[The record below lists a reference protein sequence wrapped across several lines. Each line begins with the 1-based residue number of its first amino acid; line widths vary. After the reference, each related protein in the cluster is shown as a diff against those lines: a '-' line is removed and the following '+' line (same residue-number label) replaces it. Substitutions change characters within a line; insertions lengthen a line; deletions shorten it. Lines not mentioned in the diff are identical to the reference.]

1 MIFLR
6 KRLSYGLSLPRIK
19 QVLPTDLPSV
29 TANEKHMDNLFLLE
43 DDTLAIVD
51 YESEDKIHNRIKY
64 VDHIG
69 RVMERFYKDTSKIPA
84 IRLIVI
90 YTGDV
95 EKAHA
100 ALEMPCMTLHMEQV
114 FISKLPEEEIYKN
127 ITCKLTK
134 GEDLTEQ
141 ELMQLIILPL
151 AKKGSKNKQERIKQ
165 VIKLAKSIKN
175 GSDQIFVLTG
185 LLVCTDKFINGE
197 SAATIRRL
205 LDMTKVGRIL
215 FEDGLEEGIEKG
227 KHNTLQLVSKI
238 FMLLKEDPDST
249 NKEIANKLHCDEND
263 VDIIRKM
270 YP

>member
-1 MIFLR
+1 
-6 KRLSYGLSLPRIK
+6 
-19 QVLPTDLPSV
+19 
-29 TANEKHMDNLFLLE
+29 
-43 DDTLAIVD
+43 
-51 YESEDKIHNRIKY
+51 
-64 VDHIG
+64 
-69 RVMERFYKDTSKIPA
+69 
-84 IRLIVI
+84 
-90 YTGDV
+90 
-95 EKAHA
+95 
-100 ALEMPCMTLHMEQV
+100 
-114 FISKLPEEEIYKN
+114 
-127 ITCKLTK
+127 
-134 GEDLTEQ
+134 
-141 ELMQLIILPL
+141 MQLIILPL
-151 AKKGSKNKQERIKQ
+151 AKKGSKNTQERIKQ